1 MLFPCS
7 LFFSLIFNCFCF
19 SNALPREEYV
29 NFACSVIL
37 LWSDGNIS
45 SPVRFSYLSILP
57 DNDTDIFAASVL
69 TYFSFSSYIL
79 SSFVMLI
86 FYIVSKRL
94 FLKHEELFDARVVS
108 ITKKYYGSE
117 VDFL

>member
-1 MLFPCS
+1 M
-7 LFFSLIFNCFCF
+7 I
-19 SNALPREEYV
+19 
-29 NFACSVIL
+29 
-37 LWSDGNIS
+37 
-45 SPVRFSYLSILP
+45 
-57 DNDTDIFAASVL
+57 
-69 TYFSFSSYIL
+69 
-79 SSFVMLI
+79 I